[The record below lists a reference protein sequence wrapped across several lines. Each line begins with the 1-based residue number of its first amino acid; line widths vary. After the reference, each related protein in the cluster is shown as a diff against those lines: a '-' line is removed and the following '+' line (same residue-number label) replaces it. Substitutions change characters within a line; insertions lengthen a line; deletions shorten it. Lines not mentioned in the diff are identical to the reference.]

1 MQESGIT
8 EIIEEIND
16 KEQDKCQSKSKSN
29 AGDCKKSSNADS
41 TATKATIT
49 ATTAS
54 ATESTRSSS
63 TDAAGVR
70 SDLTPEPEKEVQQE
84 QEQEEV
90 SSEDSSFDMI
100 HHGEFTPGAEHETY
114 EIVDRDGIV
123 ISTDDVEF
131 SCDSISSNS
140 GKCGKTSAD
149 VVKSGPTCITASEPK
164 PISGGKR
171 DGAGDAPTRS
181 VPKPPTTSRISRED
195 RPCCSKDVLN
205 APPLARSS
213 RPPTCTP
220 AMAAALSSKYSAPL
234 VINRDVASSGK
245 TSSSR
250 GAADATPARQQM
262 MIPKSKA
269 AQIENEKQIG
279 NSNFKSGSYGAAIQ
293 CYTNAIDI
301 ALQYG

>member
-54 ATESTRSSS
+54 ATESTRLSS

-70 SDLTPEPEKEVQQE
+70 SDLTPEAEKEVQ

-164 PISGGKR
+164 PISSGKR

-245 TSSSR
+245 TSSSPA
-250 GAADATPARQQM
+250 AADATPARQQM

-269 AQIENEKQIG
+269 AQIENEKQMG

>member
-16 KEQDKCQSKSKSN
+16 KEQEKCQSKSKSN

-70 SDLTPEPEKEVQQE
+70 LDLTPEAEKEVQ

-164 PISGGKR
+164 PISSGKR
-171 DGAGDAPTRS
+171 GGAGDAPTRS
-181 VPKPPTTSRISRED
+181 VSKPPTTSRISRED

-213 RPPTCTP
+213 RQPTCTP

-245 TSSSR
+245 TSSSPA
-250 GAADATPARQQM
+250 AADATPARQQM

-269 AQIENEKQIG
+269 AQIENEKQMG